1 MSDSRNRYVATVTVV
16 VLFIAFILTAFAWWE
31 IYNYEQGVA
40 ELYAQEQ
47 DGYVEIVARQIERY
61 GDVAGDKF
69 VEDTIEMLDSTSQ
82 RYWTLDNSQYFLFV
96 KSINDTDIYKTFS
109 TDTFFNT
116 QSAQSF
122 LKILKKGKVTHSII
136 RLDNYKYVASGI
148 IFEYAGTEY
157 RLCLLTDYDVM
168 LTNNAYLSS
177 KLYLLIDLIIMIAVV
192 VIACI
197 FFAVRLS
204 GERKRIRD
212 IQDVNTQLNRYI
224 DFLDNAVMGR
234 NSTSIITGEGKIMH
248 LIHRI
253 EDRKIY
259 PCTFIDVKLDTDR
272 MIPFYEA
279 YREKFRKGVVW
290 LRYGRDNFMLVFG
303 KMKKDEALSFFDS
316 TVSEW
321 KRGYGDSGIEVRAM
335 EAGAS
340 TGVLTVYRTLA
351 TGSGL
356 IGPENKEEQ

>member
-1 MSDSRNRYVATVTVV
+1 MSNSRTRYVATVTIA
-16 VLFIAFILTAFAWWE
+16 VLVAAFLLTAFAGWQ

-122 LKILKKGKVTHSII
+122 LQMLKKGQVTHSII
-136 RLDNYKYVASGI
+136 RLDNFKYVASGI

-177 KLYLLIDLIIMIAVV
+177 KLYLLIDLILMIAIV

-204 GERKRIRD
+204 GERKKV
-212 IQDVNTQLNRYI
+212 QDLKNAGKQLNKYI

-234 NSTSIITGEGKIMH
+234 NSTAIITGEGKIMH
-248 LIHRI
+248 LIHRM
-253 EDRKIY
+253 EERKIY
-259 PCTFIDVKLDTDR
+259 PCTFIDIKLDTDR
-272 MIPFYEA
+272 MIPFYEE
-279 YREKFRKGVVW
+279 YRDKLKKGVVW
-290 LRYGRDNFMLVFG
+290 LRYSKDKYMLVFG
-303 KMKKDEALSFFDS
+303 KMKKDDAVSYFDS
-316 TVSEW
+316 TVAEW
-321 KRGYGDSGIEVRAM
+321 KRGYGDSGIEVRAL
-335 EAGAS
+335 ESNAA
-340 TGVLTVYRTLA
+340 TGVLIVYRTLA
-351 TGSGL
+351 ESSL
-356 IGPENKEEQ
+356 KSVNREEN